1 MRSLLFKIHVLKSLK
16 NYRLFYRVLPILS
29 RTVALSIHYPYTFV
43 HIFCSLCISYIRE
56 VMNHVCMDHI
66 TDQSDAAVS
75 MKCRIRKRRPDIFAG
90 LFCWILCI
98 LYINLLRYSPLL
110 SLLWLLLPSPV
121 HRKGSAHSGQIHRNN
136 RLCLRSWNAD
146 PYNNR
151 IIHS

>member
-1 MRSLLFKIHVLKSLK
+1 MMDI
-16 NYRLFYRVLPILS
+16 FYA
-29 RTVALSIHYPYTFV
+29 VALLYTYIFV

-75 MKCRIRKRRPDIFAG
+75 MRYLSASKKRPEIFAG
-90 LFCWILCI
+90 LFLWILCI
-98 LYINLLRYSPLL
+98 LCINRLRYSLLL
-110 SLLWLLLPSPV
+110 SLLWLPLPSPV
-121 HRKGSAHSGQIHRNN
+121 HRKVSAHSGQIHRNN

-151 IIHS
+151 TIHS